1 MFTLE
6 KIGRMS
12 LNEVERRRPFVSAV
26 VCKDTRN
33 QYVIVGCRTYYFR
46 NYGLPYIQGEIK
58 DKVHIGKAIIR
69 AHSRGRMIPNEDD
82 MYNSRTVRFRVVD
95 GTGLNPNQAVDIY
108 LLH

>member
-1 MFTLE
+1 MFSLQ
-6 KIGRMS
+6 KVGRMS
-12 LNEVERRRPFVSAV
+12 LQEVERRKVFMSAV
-26 VCKDTRN
+26 VCRDDRN
-33 QYVIVGCRTYYFR
+33 QFCIVGCRTPYFV
-46 NYGLPYIQGEIK
+46 NYGLPYVQGEIK
-58 DKVHIGKAIIR
+58 EKIHIGKAIIR